1 MKHKTRKQQAKR
13 FFAPISTPIRHRL
26 QAIAT
31 YGHKKRDS
39 AESQPFVNL
48 KSNTMKNTLQS

>member
-1 MKHKTRKQQAKR
+1 MKHKTRELQAKR
-13 FFAPISTPIRHRL
+13 FFAPLSTPIKTLVAGHRNL
-26 QAIAT
+26 WAQ
-31 YGHKKRDS
+31 KRDS